1 MKQQKNPNNFQH
13 LAAVVVGVFVFLIIA
28 RKGQASKNFD
38 FTVNPICC
46 VITVIILVSERTQ
59 HPPKT
64 GRDKR

>member
-13 LAAVVVGVFVFLIIA
+13 LAAVVGVFVFLIIA

-46 VITVIILVSERTQ
+46 VITVIILVSERPQ
-59 HPPKT
+59 HPPKR